1 MGFQM
6 GFTVEIIFPTDR
18 LSNRRTVRVTAMK
31 TAIIIGATGLV
42 GSKLVEQ
49 ILDNPAYSK
58 VVLLLR
64 KPLNINHSKLIQEV
78 IDFDNPDASKIVGDD
93 LFCAMGT
100 TLAKAG
106 SKEAQYKIDCTY
118 PYEIGKIAKVNGI
131 KQYILVSSLGANFQ
145 SSNFYLRTKGDLEQK
160 IQSLN
165 FQNFISLRPSFLLG
179 DREDFCLG
187 EKIGVIIAKILN
199 PLMIG
204 GLKKYRGI
212 EASKVVKSMQTLA
225 NQGLTGVHFV
235 ESDEI

>member
-1 MGFQM
+1 
-6 GFTVEIIFPTDR
+6 
-18 LSNRRTVRVTAMK
+18 MK
-31 TAIIIGATGLV
+31 TAIIIGATGLI
-42 GSKLVEQ
+42 GSTLVEQ
-49 ILDNPAYSK
+49 ILENPVYSK

-64 KPLNINHSKLIQEV
+64 KPLNVSHPKLVQEV
-78 IDFDNPDASKIVGDD
+78 IDFDKLDALKIVCDD

-118 PYEIGKIAKVNGI
+118 PFEIGKIAKVNGV
-131 KQYILVSSLGANFQ
+131 KQYILVSSLGADFQ

-160 IQSLN
+160 IKSLG
-165 FQNFISLRPSFLLG
+165 FQNFVSLRPSFLLG
-179 DREDFCLG
+179 DRQEFRLG
-187 EKIGVIIAKILN
+187 EKIGVVLVKLLS

-212 EASKVVKSMQTLA
+212 DASKVAKSMQKFA

-235 ESDEI
+235 ESDKI